1 MTAVAGYTG
10 AQVFAAELVG
20 TFVLVVLATG
30 TIVYDAQTGG
40 GYGLYIAAAGPFV
53 ALVICVGLFGKVSL
67 AHFNP
72 AVTIAYYVTG
82 HTKRGQL
89 AWYLSAEMAGAV
101 LGSLFVMAFIG
112 TEADLGANVPN
123 RDLPVAV
130 TFPVEVL
137 ASAMLMGVI
146 LYVVYTRGL
155 RGFGGVAIGGIVALD
170 ILLMGNVSGASMN
183 PARAFAP
190 AVLSGAVADLWLY
203 WTAPFAGTVAA
214 AVLARRRF
222 RAREV
227 RGGGGSDGA
236 ARRGARSGTRPPT
249 RN

>member
-1 MTAVAGYTG
+1 MSGYTN
-10 AQVFAAELVG
+10 AQIFAVELVG

-40 GYGLYIAAAGPFV
+40 AYGLYIAAAGPFV
-53 ALVICVGLFGKVSL
+53 ALVICVGLFARVSL

-72 AVTIAYYVTG
+72 AVTVAYYVTG
-82 HTKRGQL
+82 HTERGQL
-89 AWYLSAEMAGAV
+89 AWYLSAEIAGAV

-112 TEADLGANVPN
+112 ADADLGANAPN
-123 RDLPVAV
+123 RDLPIIVA
-130 TFPVEVL
+130 FPVEVL

-146 LYVVYTRGL
+146 LYVVYTKGL
-155 RGFGGVAIGGIVALD
+155 RGLGGAAIGGVVALD

-183 PARAFAP
+183 PARALAP

-214 AVLARRRF
+214 AVLARRKF
-222 RAREV
+222 RAPAA
-227 RGGGGSDGA
+227 RGGSNSGDGA
-236 ARRGARSGTRPPT
+236 RAP
-249 RN
+249 